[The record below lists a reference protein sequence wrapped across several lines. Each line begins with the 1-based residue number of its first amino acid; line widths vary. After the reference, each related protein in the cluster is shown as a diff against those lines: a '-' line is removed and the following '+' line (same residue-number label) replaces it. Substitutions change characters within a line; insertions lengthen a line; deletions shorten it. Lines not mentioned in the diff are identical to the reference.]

1 MSMCCQIATGA
12 MRVFELIVALLQAAV
27 IRPPPP
33 HEVLHRAPPRCITSH
48 SRMEDAFAA
57 APLRDAVIA
66 AMRRQL
72 ASGRQVGIAVAVY
85 HHGQEICH
93 VCGGMFRAAGSGWGR
108 DWSPVDGDTLFMGYS
123 VVKGVAATC
132 LMSCVDRGEVSYQ
145 QPVSAVWP
153 AFAARGKSAV
163 TVADAV
169 SHRAGA
175 YITSVRALCACVR
188 ACATHARG
196 RAVRM

>member
-1 MSMCCQIATGA
+1 MRACGIESSSPSHDLGCATNQIL
-12 MRVFELIVALLQAAV
+12 R
-27 IRPPPP
+27 
-33 HEVLHRAPPRCITSH
+33 RAPPRCTTPHSH
-48 SRMEDAFAA
+48 AEDAFAA

-66 AMRRQL
+66 AMERQL

-93 VCGGMFRAAGSGWGR
+93 VCGGVFRAAGSGWER
-108 DWSPVDGDTLFMGYS
+108 AWTPVDGDTLFMGYS
-123 VVKGVAATC
+123 IVKGVAATC
-132 LMSCVDRGEVSYQ
+132 LMSSVDRGEVSYQ

-153 AFAARGKSAV
+153 AFAARGKGAV

-175 YITSVRALCACVR
+175 KHRG
-188 ACATHARG
+188 ATTLNPLEILNPKPKL
-196 RAVRM
+196 

>member
-1 MSMCCQIATGA
+1 MC
-12 MRVFELIVALLQAAV
+12 VFVYYIYITQTD
-27 IRPPPP
+27 
-33 HEVLHRAPPRCITSH
+33 LHTL
-48 SRMEDAFAA
+48 F
-57 APLRDAVIA
+57 A

-72 ASGRQVGIAVAVY
+72 ASGRQVGIAVVVY

-93 VCGGMFRAAGSGWGR
+93 VCGGIFRAAGSGWGR
-108 DWSPVDGDTLFMGYS
+108 DWSPVDGDTLFMGCS
-123 VVKGVAATC
+123 AVKGVAATC

-145 QPVSAVWP
+145 QAVSAVWP

-175 YITSVRALCACVR
+175 YITSVRARALSLSFSVRACVR
-188 ACATHARG
+188 RTHAG
-196 RAVRM
+196 VLSQCDCTQ